1 LRCAAFTPDS
11 TTNTMN
17 MDPPH
22 MTEFASKRYFTKLN
36 QINEPASQA
45 PNSSTPANGQTVVQP
60 VAPIQAQSTFI
71 LPLRASKSETE
82 SRPPE
87 PKKEKKGLFGLRS
100 KLLHSKQAPQP
111 VIESPVV
118 APKPVPSPTVEPA
131 PYTRYVYG

>member
-1 LRCAAFTPDS
+1 MAFTPDS
-11 TTNTMN
+11 TTNSSD

-22 MTEFASKRYFTKLN
+22 ITEFASERYFSKLN
-36 QINEPASQA
+36 QINEPGSQVL
-45 PNSSTPANGQTVVQP
+45 SGSTSANGQTVVQP

-100 KLLHSKQAPQP
+100 KLLHSKQTPQP
-111 VIESPVV
+111 VSLIHVPPKTVTSTTAER
-118 APKPVPSPTVEPA
+118 APQS
-131 PYTRYVYG
+131 R

>member
-1 LRCAAFTPDS
+1 
-11 TTNTMN
+11 

-22 MTEFASKRYFTKLN
+22 ITEFASERYFNKLN
-36 QINEPASQA
+36 QINEPGSQVL
-45 PNSSTPANGQTVVQP
+45 SGSTSANGQTAVQP

-71 LPLRASKSETE
+71 LPLRTSKSESE

-111 VIESPVV
+111 VSDISVP
-118 APKPVPSPTVEPA
+118 PKPVASTTAEPA
-131 PYTRYVYG
+131 HHSR